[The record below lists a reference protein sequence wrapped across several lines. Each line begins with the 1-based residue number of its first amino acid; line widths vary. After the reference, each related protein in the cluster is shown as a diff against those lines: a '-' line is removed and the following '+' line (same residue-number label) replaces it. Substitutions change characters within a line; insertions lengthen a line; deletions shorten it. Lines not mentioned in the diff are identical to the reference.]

1 MYSVH
6 RMYND
11 FMRSKY
17 IKKRN
22 ASGKFPCSVCSLV
35 SFLHTHHIQGREIP
49 NANHWSNLVSVCP
62 NCHDAIHRGEV
73 VIEGWISTTD
83 GKMLIWHKKGEESF
97 TGNDATPH
105 LFK

>member
-1 MYSVH
+1 MT
-6 RMYND
+6 M
-11 FMRSKY
+11 KT

-22 ASGKFPCSVCSLV
+22 SSGKFPCCVCNTPA
-35 SFLHTHHIQGREIP
+35 FLHVHHIQGRKIH
-49 NANHWSNLVSVCP
+49 NANHWSNLASVCP

-83 GKMLIWHKKGEESF
+83 GRVLIWHKNGEESF
-97 TGNDATPH
+97 TGNDASPH